1 MVFSG
6 GYCHIA
12 KTLKEII
19 YYITNPDYFE
29 ILEKS
34 CRGQGNPTVRWV
46 LAFIEPWISLV
57 RAWVPHHSLVSYTQF
72 ISVAYIISLSP
83 KCTCIYDFWKRGT
96 QASGPSPLPHFSTYI
111 PKYFGIFFP
120 PSQLPLTLVYQIPLP
135 FSTSLLWANLIHP
148 LLLLALGLGR

>member
-19 YYITNPDYFE
+19 YYVTNPDYFE

-34 CRGQGNPTVRWV
+34 CRSQGNPTVRWV

-96 QASGPSPLPHFSTYI
+96 QPVVQVPFHTSLPTYQDILVSFFPLPNCLLHWFIKYPFHSLPVFFGQIIPFTPSFSW
-111 PKYFGIFFP
+111 
-120 PSQLPLTLVYQIPLP
+120 L
-135 FSTSLLWANLIHP
+135 
-148 LLLLALGLGR
+148 